1 MTINTYLDHTLLN
14 PTATAEEI
22 KQVCEEAIENN
33 FAAVCFSSYFASY
46 ASKLLKESPVK
57 LATVVGYPYGYQPTV
72 AKAAEVKWAI
82 DHGADEIDAVLNI
95 SALRSK
101 DFSYVRNDI
110 ETLARSTSIR
120 GKVLKLIVEESLLTA
135 DELARVCDFCIESEV
150 HFVKNSTGVIGTG
163 ATPELIKKLR
173 VLLPKEIKIKASGG
187 IKTKE
192 DVQAL
197 IEAGADRIGSSS
209 CMNIIK
215 K

>member
-82 DHGADEIDAVLNI
+82 EHGADEIDAVLNI
-95 SALRSK
+95 SALKSK

>member
-95 SALRSK
+95 SALKSK

-120 GKVLKLIVEESLLTA
+120 GKVLKLIVEESLLTT

>member
-95 SALRSK
+95 SALKSK